1 MPPHLKP
8 KLMIEDTP
16 ELPVEPSD
24 EEGEEIGT
32 EPERVEV
39 AEAPL
44 LELEVSRPDLHISIR
59 IAGEEIE
66 KAKQTALE
74 LFEKVSKER
83 RT

>member
-16 ELPVEPSD
+16 KLPVEPTD
-24 EEGEEIGT
+24 EEGEDAEI
-32 EPERVEV
+32 ERE
-39 AEAPL
+39 EELLQSPL
-44 LELEVSRPDLHISIR
+44 LELEISKPDLHISIR

-66 KAKQTALE
+66 KAKQVALE
-74 LFEKVSKER
+74 LFEKISKGR